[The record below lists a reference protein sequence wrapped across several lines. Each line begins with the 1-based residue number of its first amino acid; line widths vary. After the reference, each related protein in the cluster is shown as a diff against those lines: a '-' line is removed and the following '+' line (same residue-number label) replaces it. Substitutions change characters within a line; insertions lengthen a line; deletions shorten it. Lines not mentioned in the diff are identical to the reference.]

1 MERDASIEW
10 KWHCGTER
18 TAPPCVTMT
27 TTTVPSAPPGL
38 VADIPRLVPSAAADG
53 LSLQVVDKQMV
64 ADGVCAITLAHPDG
78 FRLPDWAPGSHIDV
92 ILPGELVR
100 QYSLCGDRWDPFRYR
115 IAVLREPSGR
125 GGSAYVHDSLDVGDV
140 LPIGGPRNNFALVP
154 SAHYLFIAGGIGI
167 TPIIPMTRQA
177 DLLGTD
183 WSMLYGGRT
192 RSSMAFADE
201 LAADSRVRVLP
212 QDQHGLLELDEAL
225 AATPADTTIYCCGPA
240 PLLEA
245 VTAAAKRYRP
255 GRLRI
260 ERFVAA
266 ELPAPARTCDFDVHL
281 ARSGTTVTVAPDQS
295 VLEAI
300 NAAGV
305 PMLSSCRQGIC
316 GTCEADVLEGVPDHR
331 DSLLTDTERAE
342 NSCMFVC
349 VSRSRS
355 DRLVLDL

>member
-1 MERDASIEW
+1 
-10 KWHCGTER
+10 
-18 TAPPCVTMT
+18 MT
-27 TTTVPSAPPGL
+27 TTTAPSDAAGF
-38 VADIPRLVPSAAADG
+38 ASDIPRLVPSAAADG
-53 LSLQVVDKQMV
+53 LSLQVVAKNIV
-64 ADGVCAITLAHPDG
+64 ADGVCALILAHPDG
-78 FRLPDWAPGSHIDV
+78 YRLPDWAPGSHIDV

-100 QYSLCGDRWDPFRYR
+100 QYSLCGDRWDPFHYR
-115 IAVLREPSGR
+115 IAVLREPASR
-125 GGSAYVHDSLDVGDV
+125 GGSTYVHDALAVGDV

-167 TPIIPMTRQA
+167 TPILPMLEQA

-192 RSSMAFADE
+192 RSSMAFADQ
-201 LAADSRVRVLP
+201 LADDTRVMVRP
-212 QDQHGLLELDEAL
+212 QDEYGLLDLDEAL
-225 AATPADTTIYCCGPA
+225 TATPADTTVYCCGPA
-240 PLLEA
+240 PLLDA
-245 VTAAAKRYRP
+245 VSAAADRHRP

-266 ELPAPARTCDFDVHL
+266 ELPAPARTCGFDVHL
-281 ARSGTTVTVAPDQS
+281 ARTGTTVTVAPDQS

-316 GTCEADVLEGVPDHR
+316 GTCEADVLDGVPDHR

-355 DRLVLDL
+355 DTLVLDL